1 MKEKP
6 LSEKP
11 SFFRSKE
18 GGSIVA
24 IAATATLIVMKIVGS
39 LVTGSI
45 GLRADAIHSIIDLSG
60 AAIGLAGIK
69 IAAKPADKGHAFGHG
84 KAENLA
90 GAIIGVFIF
99 LAACFIAYEAIVRL
113 VSAAQIQM
121 VTAGIYITIGAI
133 LINLVVALYVLRIA
147 RDTDSAALEATSH
160 DLLADSLSSLGVLVG
175 LGIVAVTDNYIF
187 DVIVALAV
195 SLLIFRTS
203 VITIS
208 KSISNLMD
216 RRLPPH
222 EEEMIKKSLE
232 NCGDVISFHALR
244 TRKAGSERHI
254 DVHVE
259 VPPEYTVSRAHEIC
273 NQLEVQIE
281 DHLPNSHVTI
291 HVEPHGYR
299 V

>member
-216 RRLPPH
+216 RRL
-222 EEEMIKKSLE
+222 
-232 NCGDVISFHALR
+232 
-244 TRKAGSERHI
+244 
-254 DVHVE
+254 
-259 VPPEYTVSRAHEIC
+259 
-273 NQLEVQIE
+273 
-281 DHLPNSHVTI
+281 
-291 HVEPHGYR
+291 
-299 V
+299 